1 MKFLNHEQRYIE
13 HNLDEDLFKE
23 RLEESLRKEKKLF
36 QRLLCR
42 FGKSATAGPDGL
54 QLRWFKPLMMVKTE
68 FIILFNKLC
77 GRAQKWMQKKLA

>member
-36 QRLLCR
+36 SKITVPLRKIRHCR
-42 FGKSATAGPDGL
+42 SGWITTQMLQATYDG
-54 QLRWFKPLMMVKTE
+54 QNRIYHTF
-68 FIILFNKLC
+68 
-77 GRAQKWMQKKLA
+77 